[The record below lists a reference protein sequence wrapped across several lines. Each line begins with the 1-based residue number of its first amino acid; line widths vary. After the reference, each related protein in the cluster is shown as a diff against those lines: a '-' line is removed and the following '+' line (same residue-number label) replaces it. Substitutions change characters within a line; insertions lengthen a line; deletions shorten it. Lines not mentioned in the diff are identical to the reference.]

1 MYMYTSVPFNPAIS
15 LANINPNNPIYKYCM
30 NRKKYKKMALTCTNV
45 LPLSKTKSGLNSST
59 NNTAMSCRM
68 AYAARIK
75 TYGATNLSGSYP
87 KKTCSI
93 GGPTFSY

>member
-1 MYMYTSVPFNPAIS
+1 MTTPFNTAAS
-15 LANINPNNPIYKYCM
+15 LANIDPKNPIYKYCM
-30 NRKKYKKMALTCTNV
+30 LSCANAI
-45 LPLSKTKSGLNSST
+45 PLSKKKSGLNTST

-75 TYGATNLSGSYP
+75 TYGTTNPSGSYP